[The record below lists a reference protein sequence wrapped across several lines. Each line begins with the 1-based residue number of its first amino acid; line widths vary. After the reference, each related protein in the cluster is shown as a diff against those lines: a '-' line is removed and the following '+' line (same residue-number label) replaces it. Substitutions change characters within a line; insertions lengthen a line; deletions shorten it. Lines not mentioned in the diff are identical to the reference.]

1 MNLYSI
7 YYAKDINMY
16 LTINSTIKTYSWKN
30 PINFSNIR
38 TYFRK
43 FASNEK
49 DFITYIDSEEYTKLI
64 PIVQNKTKKEII
76 NTYPELFI

>member
-1 MNLYSI
+1 MDLYSI

-16 LTINSTIKTYSWKN
+16 LIINNTTKTYSWKN
-30 PINFSNIR
+30 SINFTKIM

-49 DFITYIDSEEYTKLI
+49 DFIAYIDLEECTKLT
-64 PIVQNKTKKEII
+64 PISQNKTKEEII